1 MLWNVF
7 ADAKTT
13 GIAAAG
19 RTQSNLPKADLHLN
33 FPLSTIHFQ
42 LKKPLLTLYL
52 FVLKFVYTKKRKAGA
67 RSRPSV
73 FSFLLK
79 GKARFP

>member
-33 FPLSTIHFQ
+33 FPLSTFN
-42 LKKPLLTLYL
+42 LKSLFLTLYL
-52 FVLKFVYTKKRKAGA
+52 FVLKFVYTLKRKAGA
-67 RSRPSV
+67 WLQP
-73 FSFLLK
+73 FF
-79 GKARFP
+79 F